1 MVTRWTEGGDTL
13 GLEQTVSVMDAI
25 KAYTINGA
33 YASFDEDRI
42 GRIEPCKLADLV
54 VISGDILGCAEE
66 EIKELRVVVTMLAGK
81 IVYREE
87 S

>member
-13 GLEQTVSVMDAI
+13 GLEQAVSVMDAI

-42 GRIEPCKLADLV
+42 GIMSQVSWL
-54 VISGDILGCAEE
+54 
-66 EIKELRVVVTMLAGK
+66 T
-81 IVYREE
+81 
-87 S
+87 